1 MKNSHVGKS
10 AEQIAEEK
18 AIAEEKRER
27 RNEKARKRREQKAKK
42 KWRHRIPQNKIEII
56 KNPEKDVGRWMES
69 YKSPPKGASVGW
81 WPHPVKALFL
91 GGCGRGKTN
100 LIKNAIL
107 QHQGGRGRPFKE
119 LYVITCSPLCKE
131 YDDMEYTGL
140 LTEIPDA
147 DFFSGK
153 DKVACILD
161 DFEMSNLSTSD
172 KRKLSTLFRYVATH
186 RNVSIFCGFQ
196 SAFDTPPI
204 IRKCSDVF
212 VIYKPNNRQEID
224 TLANRLNLESRDM
237 RYIYKHICNGVYDAL
252 CVNNIP
258 GAPYR
263 LTKNLHQPIE
273 MVDESDSE

>member
-1 MKNSHVGKS
+1 MFKTELE
-10 AEQIAEEK
+10 AAEEEAK
-18 AIAEEKRER
+18 QAKREE
-27 RNEKARKRREQKAKK
+27 RNAKARKKREQKAKK
-42 KWRHRIPQNKIEII
+42 KYRPKLPQNKIQII
-56 KNPEKDVGRWMES
+56 KNPEKDKGNWMES
-69 YKSPPKGASVGW
+69 YRSPPKGASVGW

-100 LIKNAIL
+100 LIKNSFL
-107 QHQGGRGRPFKE
+107 QHQGGRGKPYKE
-119 LYVITCSPLCKE
+119 LYIITCSDMCSE
-131 YDDMEYTGL
+131 YDDLEYTGL

-153 DKVACILD
+153 EKTCVILD
-161 DFEMSNLSTSD
+161 DFEMSNLSSSD

-212 VIYKPNNRQEID
+212 VIYKPNNRQEVD
-224 TLANRLNLESRDM
+224 TLANRLNLESRDL
-237 RYIYKHICNGVYDAL
+237 RYIFKHICNGVYDAL

-263 LTKNLHQPIE
+263 LTKNLHTPIE
-273 MVDESDSE
+273 MEDESDEE

>member
-1 MKNSHVGKS
+1 MFKS
-10 AEQIAEEK
+10 ELEAEAEL
-18 AIAEEKRER
+18 AERAKKDE
-27 RNEKARKRREQKAKK
+27 RNERARKKREQKAKRK
-42 KWRHRIPQNKIEII
+42 YRPKLPANKLEII
-56 KNPEKDVGRWMES
+56 KNPEKDAGNWMES
-69 YKSPPKGASVGW
+69 YRKPKKGASVGW

-100 LIKNAIL
+100 LIKNAVL
-107 QHQGGRGRPFKE
+107 QHQGGKGKPFKK
-119 LYVITCSPLCKE
+119 LYIITCSDLCTE

-147 DFFSGK
+147 DFFNGK
-153 DKVACILD
+153 DKCAVILD
-161 DFEMSNLSTSD
+161 DFEMSNLTPSD

-196 SAFDTPPI
+196 SFFDTPTI

-212 VIYKPNNRQEID
+212 VIYKPNNRQEVD
-224 TLANRLNLESRDM
+224 TLANRLNLDSDDL
-237 RYIYKHICNGVYDAL
+237 RYIFKHICEGVYDAL

-258 GAPYR
+258 GAPHR

-273 MVDESDSE
+273 LAEDSDSE